1 MESLA
6 LLQAIIGVV
15 IEAAYPKM
23 IILDWLLPYLIQL
36 PRSRVVLHVEIAHPS
51 PIPTLSSEPSPIF
64 LNVEDFVQATH
75 LGFVGFIHLKTMC
88 TRT

>member
-1 MESLA
+1 MGSLA
-6 LLQAIIGVV
+6 LRQAITGAV

-23 IILDWLLPYLIQL
+23 IISDWLLPYLIQL

-64 LNVEDFVQATH
+64 LNAEDFVQATH
-75 LGFVGFIHLKTMC
+75 LGFGGFIHLKTVC
-88 TRT
+88 TPT